1 MSQTGGYPAE
11 ADIDEFLSDRGI
23 ELVTENNSDFIGEF
37 KQMIWAILSRFDFAG
52 TLAVYCPSTTTFNV
66 AGGEYLYKGE
76 VKTFAPGAAVNPT
89 DNDTTYIWLTPDNA
103 IDSGIDGDGWPD
115 TEHVKL
121 AEIDVDADGVIT
133 EVRDLR
139 GRAFLSYA
147 PADSILD
154 DIVVYEGDVVTY
166 EGEVVHY

>member
-1 MSQTGGYPAE
+1 MTGGYPVE

-23 ELVTENNSDFIGEF
+23 ELVSENNSEFIEEF
-37 KQMIWAILSRFDFAG
+37 KQMIWAVLSRFDFAG

-66 AGGEYLYKGE
+66 AGGEYLYKSE
-76 VKTFAPGAAVNPT
+76 IKTYTPGAAVNPT

-121 AEIDVDADGVIT
+121 AEIDVDSDGIIT
-133 EVRDLR
+133 DVRDLR
-139 GRAFLSYA
+139 GRAFMDYA
-147 PADSILD
+147 PVDSILD
-154 DIVVYEGDVVTY
+154 RIATCDGEVVTY
-166 EGEVVHY
+166 EGNVVYY